1 MIRRADNISHD
12 PEETGLKNV
21 NLNNEG
27 RSDVVTK
34 SAENIFE
41 YCKQDGWI
49 TSCEE
54 QISNLLD
61 GLSDTSKQSRR
72 SASSHTSQS
81 SNSLQ
86 SARLKEKTKVA

>member
-1 MIRRADNISHD
+1 MMRRADNISHD
-12 PEETGLKNV
+12 PEETGLKNI

-54 QISNLLD
+54 QN
-61 GLSDTSKQSRR
+61 
-72 SASSHTSQS
+72 
-81 SNSLQ
+81 
-86 SARLKEKTKVA
+86 